1 MKILVTFTGYEDPYT
16 DGLIDDTQQLGPIL
30 TLLGAKPIDSVI
42 LLGIPGLKVHTEKTV
57 EAIRDRFPSIGLEE
71 IDIPIYDPSSYRDIY
86 GHIKSVSQDILQ
98 KTPKAEW
105 IVSVASGTPQMHAIW
120 LCLAASGEFPAK
132 VINVH
137 TPRYASLA
145 KPLVS
150 QETPAPAEKR
160 SIYAKEKHPLVSEP
174 IPTFLD
180 DAAREFGC
188 VGNHPRFRKTLDIAS
203 TLAQHTTPILL
214 QGETGTG
221 KDLIAR
227 LIHRLSDRYDK
238 SFITVN
244 CATLPEPLVESILF
258 GHEKGAFTGAAIRQ
272 LGKFTHAD
280 KGTLFLDELGELSLG
295 IQAKLLRVIED
306 GIVEPLGPHKPVK
319 VNVRIIASTN
329 RDLQQEVIR
338 GNFRE
343 DLYFR
348 LCVGEIRLPPLRERR
363 SDITKIAMHLLDRI
377 NGSLKHQKR
386 LSRKSLEHLQ
396 RQAWPGNIR
405 DLQNVIERAA
415 MLSKNQV
422 LEPSDLL
429 VTGPID
435 GSYMQ
440 HDPEVMTLHDGFSL
454 EGYLGDMR
462 KSLIRQALEKSE
474 GNQSEAARLLGIS
487 PQAVHKFLKKVIT

>member
-1 MKILVTFTGYEDPYT
+1 MK
-16 DGLIDDTQQLGPIL
+16 
-30 TLLGAKPIDSVI
+30 
-42 LLGIPGLKVHTEKTV
+42 
-57 EAIRDRFPSIGLEE
+57 AIRNRFPRIGLEQ
-71 IDIPIYDPSSYRDIY
+71 IDVPIYDPGGYREIY
-86 GHIKSVSQDILQ
+86 RHLKTVSQDILQ
-98 KTPKAEW
+98 KTPKAERF
-105 IVSVASGTPQMHAIW
+105 VSVASGTPQMHAIW
-120 LCLAASGEFPAK
+120 LCLAASGDFPAK
-132 VINVH
+132 IINVRA
-137 TPRYASLA
+137 PRYASLA
-145 KPLVS
+145 KPVLSKEISVS
-150 QETPAPAEKR
+150 VAKKTWD
-160 SIYAKEKHPLVSEP
+160 AKEKRPVASNPLVSEP
-174 IPTFLD
+174 LPTFLD
-180 DAAREFGC
+180 DAAREIGC
-188 VGNHPRFRKTLDIAS
+188 VGDHSRYRKTLDIAA

-221 KDLIAR
+221 KDLMAR
-227 LIHRLSDRYDK
+227 LIHRLSERYDK

-258 GHEKGAFTGAAIRQ
+258 GHEKGAFTGAITRQ
-272 LGKFTHAD
+272 LGKFIHANE
-280 KGTLFLDELGELSLG
+280 GTLFLDELGELSLT

-306 GIVEPLGPHKPVK
+306 GVVDPLGPHKPVK

-363 SDITKIAMHLLDRI
+363 SDITKIAIHLLDRI
-377 NGSLKHQKR
+377 NGSLKDQKR

-396 RQAWPGNIR
+396 RQAWPGNVR

-429 VTGPID
+429 VTGPI
-435 GSYMQ
+435 GIAYMQ
-440 HDPEVMTLHDGFSL
+440 QDPEILTLNDGFSL

-462 KSLIRQALEKSE
+462 KKLIRQALEKSD

-487 PQAVHKFLKKVIT
+487 PQAVHKFLKTAIT